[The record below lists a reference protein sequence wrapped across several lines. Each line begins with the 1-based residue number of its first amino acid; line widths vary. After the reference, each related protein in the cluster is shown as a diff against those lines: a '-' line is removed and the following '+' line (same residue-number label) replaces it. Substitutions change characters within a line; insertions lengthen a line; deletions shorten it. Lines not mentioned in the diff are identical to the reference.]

1 MKKIIALAAVGVA
14 MAITVQQPAM
24 AQMTCNTFGTTQTCD
39 GPNGYSATQNK
50 FGNMTTGR
58 DSLGNSWTTNQFG
71 DQTTTNFQPGFRQRG
86 W

>member
-1 MKKIIALAAVGVA
+1 MKTLLVAAVA
-14 MAITVQQPAM
+14 ALSITTVQAGTM
-24 AQMTCNTFGTTQTCD
+24 NCNTFGAMQTCN
-39 GPNGYSATQNK
+39 GPNGYNATENT

-71 DQTTTNFQPGFRQRG
+71 GQMTTTFQPGYHQRG

>member
-24 AQMTCNTFGTTQTCD
+24 AQMTCNTFGTMQTCN
-39 GPNGYSATQNK
+39 GPNGYYATQNQ

-58 DSLGNSWTTNQFG
+58 DSFGNSWTTNRFG